1 MRFSIRRKRTAIAT
15 LVVVMTWGLAIG
27 HVSAG
32 ATGTLPAGQDSVE
45 WALTA
50 GVARGFG
57 GDFRPDGVTTRQ
69 AFMAFIARVDQL
81 PPSSPRQTFSDVPA
95 DHPFFEEI
103 EAAAAAGV
111 ARGFGDGT
119 FRPDSPLSRQA
130 AVAFLSRLTTLP
142 PSPPGV
148 QTFSD
153 VPAHHPFF
161 EEIEAA
167 AAAGVARGFG
177 DGTFRPSSSASRQAA
192 AMFVHRTSIF
202 DGSEMWAS
210 EPLHFRA
217 VSVDRD
223 GQVEDLLDQEIY
235 LSFLGQRFGISS
247 GQGCVSEGGIY
258 STVGGALEVEL
269 VPPDEMLLVLCEP
282 KPGIDLSWL
291 SELIASSPSIDADGD
306 QLVLASG
313 EEIVHF
319 QMEHIDWDD
328 LGLILPE

>member
-1 MRFSIRRKRTAIAT
+1 
-15 LVVVMTWGLAIG
+15 
-27 HVSAG
+27 
-32 ATGTLPAGQDSVE
+32 
-45 WALTA
+45 
-50 GVARGFG
+50 
-57 GDFRPDGVTTRQ
+57 
-69 AFMAFIARVDQL
+69 
-81 PPSSPRQTFSDVPA
+81 
-95 DHPFFEEI
+95 
-103 EAAAAAGV
+103 
-111 ARGFGDGT
+111 
-119 FRPDSPLSRQA
+119 
-130 AVAFLSRLTTLP
+130 
-142 PSPPGV
+142 
-148 QTFSD
+148 
-153 VPAHHPFF
+153 
-161 EEIEAA
+161 
-167 AAAGVARGFG
+167 
-177 DGTFRPSSSASRQAA
+177 
-192 AMFVHRTSIF
+192 MFVHRTSIF